1 MAVKMR
7 LTRLG
12 DKKTPFYRVVVID
25 GRKAR
30 DGAYVDLI
38 GTYDPLTKP
47 ETVKI
52 DKEKAQKW
60 LACGVQPTETVKG
73 LLIKEGLLE
82 ADNKK
87 AKK

>member
-25 GRKAR
+25 GRKPR

-60 LACGVQPTETVKG
+60 LAYGVQPTETVKG